1 MALVLVMSHCSNGVH
16 MLYHLSPYWLLRRV
30 PNEAQS
36 VSTNILVSS
45 TRAMSRAL
53 ETATGGG
60 AAQLAVNAYGDTQPT
75 AAIDEGTQQEYAI
88 QHHQN
93 DSDAAQLAVN
103 AASDPQHTDAID
115 LTQQGRFSAC
125 CVTGDTMLINIVTMT
140 GRAYAVTVSP
150 SAWIFDLKACLALET
165 RLCEDVRD
173 MRLVFEN
180 TVMDDHLTLLDYGIT
195 HGSNVALWI
204 IDSAARAAQIVAD
217 HRASGSDS
225 D

>member
-1 MALVLVMSHCSNGVH
+1 MS
-16 MLYHLSPYWLLRRV
+16 
-30 PNEAQS
+30 Q
-36 VSTNILVSS
+36 T
-45 TRAMSRAL
+45 L

-60 AAQLAVNAYGDTQPT
+60 APQLAVNAYGEPQPTAGIDEGAPQEYAIQHQQNDSDAAQLAVNAYGDTQPT

-93 DSDAAQLAVN
+93 DSDASQLAVN
-103 AASDPQHTDAID
+103 ADGEPQHTDAID
-115 LTQQGRFSAC
+115 LTQQWRFSAC

-140 GRAYAVTVSP
+140 GRAYAATVAP
-150 SAWIFDLKACLALET
+150 SALILDLKACLALET